1 MMDQDVTE
9 GAADQPH
16 QAAGQQAATPQ
27 ATEQQAARSSANG
40 MSLAFILAPAF
51 LAAMLM
57 LYAEGELLDIIFS
70 SIAEAYL
77 QVSTFVAA
85 TFLIIYGLE
94 RALKFDA
101 TAMLK
106 RDTIWQ
112 VPVAA
117 GLGALPGCGGAII
130 VVTQYVTGRLSFG
143 GVVAALTAT
152 MGDAAFLLIAREP
165 ITGLAMIVLGFTVGT
180 LSGWV
185 INATHGGDF
194 LRGSRTT
201 PDATVEAEHDD
212 ASTQLLDRLWILILI
227 PGIVLAALVA
237 FQVDVDAM
245 FATASFDRPATL
257 LGVVGGTLA
266 VSMRLAPRFGIKAD
280 PVFSASGGLVR
291 RTISDTNFVTVWVVF
306 AYLVFELSVY
316 FLGLDLKTLF
326 DGWALFTPMIAI
338 LLGFLPGCGP
348 QVLVTTM
355 YLSGIV
361 PLSAQIGNAL
371 SNDGDALFPAI
382 AIAPK
387 VAIVATLYSA
397 VPAVILAY
405 GWLFWME

>member
-1 MMDQDVTE
+1 MTGSDSGGVNRITV
-9 GAADQPH
+9 
-16 QAAGQQAATPQ
+16 
-27 ATEQQAARSSANG
+27 
-40 MSLAFILAPAF
+40 LAILAPTM
-51 LAAMLM
+51 LAAVLM
-57 LYAEGELLDIIFS
+57 LTAESELLDIIFA
-70 SIAEAYL
+70 SIADAYL

-94 RALKFDA
+94 RAMNIDA
-101 TAMLK
+101 TAMLR

-152 MGDAAFLLIAREP
+152 MGDAAFLLIAQEP
-165 ITGLAMIVLGFTVGT
+165 LTGLAMVVLGFTVGT
-180 LSGWV
+180 LSGWI
-185 INATHGGDF
+185 INAIHGGDF
-194 LRGSRTT
+194 LRGSATK
-201 PDATVEAEHDD
+201 PDAKVDFEHDD
-212 ASTQLLDRLWILILI
+212 ASTPLLDRIWLAILA
-227 PGIVLAALVA
+227 PGMVLAALVA
-237 FQVDVDAM
+237 FQVDVDSM
-245 FATASFDRPATL
+245 FATGGLERPATL
-257 LGVVGGTLA
+257 LGVVGGVLA
-266 VSMRLAPRFGIKAD
+266 VSMRLAPRFGISGDTA
-280 PVFSASGGLVR
+280 FSAGGGLVR
-291 RTISDTNFVTVWVVF
+291 RTISDTNFVTVWVIF

-316 FLGLDLKTLF
+316 FLGLDLKSVF

-355 YLSGIV
+355 YLSGII

-397 VPAVILAY
+397 VPAIILAY
-405 GWLFWME
+405 GWMFWME

>member
-1 MMDQDVTE
+1 MNHGNAPDSET
-9 GAADQPH
+9 
-16 QAAGQQAATPQ
+16 QAIASSLPDRQALSIAIIVAP
-27 ATEQQAARSSANG
+27 A
-40 MSLAFILAPAF
+40 ILAGC
-51 LAAMLM
+51 LM
-57 LYAEGELLDIIFS
+57 LGADSELLDIIFT

-94 RALKFDA
+94 RSLNIDA

-152 MGDAAFLLIAREP
+152 MGDAAFLLIAQEP
-165 ITGLAMIVLGFTVGT
+165 LTGLAMVALGFVVGT
-180 LSGWV
+180 LSGWI
-185 INATHGGDF
+185 INFTHGGDF
-194 LRGSRTT
+194 LRSSRTNT
-201 PDATVEAEHDD
+201 DAEINAEHDD
-212 ASTQLLDRLWILILI
+212 ASTPFLDRLWLVILV
-227 PGIVLAALVA
+227 PGIVLAGLVA

-245 FATASFDRPATL
+245 FATEMLDRPATL
-257 LGVVGGTLA
+257 LGVVGGVLA
-266 VSMRLAPRFGIKAD
+266 LSMRLAPSFGIKGDVA
-280 PVFSASGGLVR
+280 FSAGGGLIR
-291 RTISDTNFVTVWVVF
+291 RTISDTNFVTVWVIF

-316 FLGLDLKTLF
+316 FLGLDLKTVF
-326 DGWALFTPMIAI
+326 DGWAMFTPMIAI

-355 YLSGIV
+355 YLSGII

-387 VAIVATLYSA
+387 VAVVATLYSA
-397 VPAVILAY
+397 VPAIILAY
-405 GWLFWME
+405 GWMFWME

>member
-1 MMDQDVTE
+1 MDQEATS
-9 GAADQPH
+9 GATNRPGLSA
-16 QAAGQQAATPQ
+16 QARTNR
-27 ATEQQAARSSANG
+27 T
-40 MSLAFILAPAF
+40 SLALILTPALF
-51 LAAMLM
+51 AAMLM
-57 LYAEGELLDIIFS
+57 LNAQSELLDIIFTA
-70 SIAEAYL
+70 IAEAYL

-94 RALKFDA
+94 RAFKIDA

-165 ITGLAMIVLGFTVGT
+165 ITGLSMIVLGFTVGM
-180 LSGWV
+180 LSGWI
-185 INATHGGDF
+185 INAIHGGDF
-194 LRGSRTT
+194 LRNSKTT
-201 PDATVEAEHDD
+201 PEARVEAEHDD
-212 ASTQLLDRLWILILI
+212 ASTRLLDKLWMVILI
-227 PGIVLAALVA
+227 PGMVLAALVA

-245 FATASFDRPATL
+245 FATESFDRPATL

-266 VSMRLAPRFGIKAD
+266 MSMRLAPRFGIKGDAA
-280 PVFSASGGLVR
+280 FSASVGLVR
-291 RTISDTNFVTVWVVF
+291 RTISDTNFVTVWVIF
-306 AYLVFELSVY
+306 AYLVFELSIY
-316 FLGLDLKTLF
+316 FMGLDLKTVF
-326 DGWALFTPMIAI
+326 DGWTLLTPMIAI
-338 LLGFLPGCGP
+338 LLGFVPGCGP

-355 YLSGIV
+355 YLSGII

-397 VPAVILAY
+397 VPAIILAY

>member
-1 MMDQDVTE
+1 MDQEVTSGE
-9 GAADQPH
+9 PDISKLPAQRN
-16 QAAGQQAATPQ
+16 
-27 ATEQQAARSSANG
+27 ARGLSIV
-40 MSLAFILAPAF
+40 LILAPAL
-51 LAAMLM
+51 LAAVLM
-57 LYAEGELLDIIFS
+57 LNAESELLDIIFA
-70 SIAEAYL
+70 SIADAYL

-94 RALKFDA
+94 RALKIDA

-180 LSGWV
+180 LSGWIV
-185 INATHGGDF
+185 NAIHGGDF
-194 LRGSRTT
+194 LRGSHST
-201 PDATVEAEHDD
+201 PDAGIEAEHDD
-212 ASTQLLDRLWILILI
+212 ASTRFLDKLWMVILI
-227 PGIVLAALVA
+227 PGMVLAALVA

-245 FATASFDRPATL
+245 FTTGSFDRPATL
-257 LGVVGGTLA
+257 LGVIGGTLA
-266 VSMRLAPRFGIKAD
+266 ISMRLAPRFGIKGDAA
-280 PVFSASGGLVR
+280 FSASAGLVR
-291 RTISDTNFVTVWVVF
+291 RTISDTNFVTVWVIF

-316 FLGLDLKTLF
+316 FLGLDLKTVF

-348 QVLVTTM
+348 QVLVITM

-387 VAIVATLYSA
+387 VAVVATLYSA

>member
-1 MMDQDVTE
+1 MDQERAPDTDSQPIASALPNRQALGV
-9 GAADQPH
+9 AA
-16 QAAGQQAATPQ
+16 
-27 ATEQQAARSSANG
+27 
-40 MSLAFILAPAF
+40 IIAPAV
-51 LAAMLM
+51 LAALLM
-57 LYAEGELLDIIFS
+57 LGAESELLDIIFT
-70 SIAEAYL
+70 SIADAYL

-85 TFLIIYGLE
+85 TFLIIYGIE
-94 RALKFDA
+94 RTLNIDA
-101 TAMLK
+101 TAMLR

-152 MGDAAFLLIAREP
+152 MGDAAFLLIAQEP
-165 ITGLAMIVLGFTVGT
+165 LTGLAMVVLGFVVGT
-180 LSGWV
+180 LSGWI
-185 INATHGGDF
+185 INFIHGGDF
-194 LRGSRTT
+194 LRSSEIRT
-201 PDATVEAEHDD
+201 DAEVDVEHDD
-212 ASTQLLDRLWILILI
+212 ASTPFLDRLWLLILA
-227 PGIVLAALVA
+227 PGIVLAGLVA

-245 FATASFDRPATL
+245 FATDMLDRPATL
-257 LGVVGGTLA
+257 LGVVGGVLA
-266 VSMRLAPRFGIKAD
+266 LSMRLAPSFGIKGDAA
-280 PVFSASGGLVR
+280 FSAGSGLIR
-291 RTISDTNFVTVWVVF
+291 RTISDTNFVTVWVIF

-316 FLGLDLKTLF
+316 FLGIDLKTVF

-355 YLSGIV
+355 YLSGII

-387 VAIVATLYSA
+387 VAVVATLYSA

-405 GWLFWME
+405 GWMFWME

>member
-1 MMDQDVTE
+1 MDQERAPDTDAQPIASALPNRQALSV
-9 GAADQPH
+9 AA
-16 QAAGQQAATPQ
+16 
-27 ATEQQAARSSANG
+27 
-40 MSLAFILAPAF
+40 IIAPAV
-51 LAAMLM
+51 LAALLM
-57 LYAEGELLDIIFS
+57 LGAESELLDIIFT
-70 SIAEAYL
+70 SIADAYL

-85 TFLIIYGLE
+85 TFLIIYGIE
-94 RALKFDA
+94 RTLNIDA

-152 MGDAAFLLIAREP
+152 MGDAAFLLIAQEP
-165 ITGLAMIVLGFTVGT
+165 LTGLAMVVLGFVVGT
-180 LSGWV
+180 LSGWI
-185 INATHGGDF
+185 INFIHGGDF
-194 LRGSRTT
+194 LRGSEIRT
-201 PDATVEAEHDD
+201 DAEVDMEHDD
-212 ASTQLLDRLWILILI
+212 ASTPFLDRLWLLILA
-227 PGIVLAALVA
+227 PGIVLAGLVA

-245 FATASFDRPATL
+245 FATDMLDRPATL
-257 LGVVGGTLA
+257 LGVVGGVLA
-266 VSMRLAPRFGIKAD
+266 LSMRLAPSFGIKGDAA
-280 PVFSASGGLVR
+280 FSAGSGLIR
-291 RTISDTNFVTVWVVF
+291 RTISDTNFVTVWVIF

-316 FLGLDLKTLF
+316 FLGIDLKTVF

-355 YLSGIV
+355 YLSGII

-387 VAIVATLYSA
+387 VAVVATLYSA
-397 VPAVILAY
+397 VPAVIFAY
-405 GWLFWME
+405 GWMFWME

>member
-1 MMDQDVTE
+1 MTGSDSGGVNRITV
-9 GAADQPH
+9 
-16 QAAGQQAATPQ
+16 
-27 ATEQQAARSSANG
+27 
-40 MSLAFILAPAF
+40 LAILAPTV
-51 LAAMLM
+51 LAAALM
-57 LYAEGELLDIIFS
+57 LTAESELLDIIFT
-70 SIAEAYL
+70 SIADAYL

-94 RALKFDA
+94 RAMNIDA
-101 TAMLK
+101 TAMLR

-152 MGDAAFLLIAREP
+152 MGDAAFLLIAQEP
-165 ITGLAMIVLGFTVGT
+165 LTGLAMVVLGFTVGT
-180 LSGWV
+180 LSGWI
-185 INATHGGDF
+185 INAIHGGDF
-194 LRGSRTT
+194 LRGSATK
-201 PDATVEAEHDD
+201 PDAEVDFEHDD
-212 ASTQLLDRLWILILI
+212 ASTPLLDRIWLAILA
-227 PGIVLAALVA
+227 PGMVLAALVA
-237 FQVDVDAM
+237 FQVDVDSM
-245 FATASFDRPATL
+245 FATGGLERPATL
-257 LGVVGGTLA
+257 LGVVGGVLA
-266 VSMRLAPRFGIKAD
+266 VSMRLAPRFGISGDTA
-280 PVFSASGGLVR
+280 FSAGGGLVR
-291 RTISDTNFVTVWVVF
+291 RTISDTNFVTVWVIF

-316 FLGLDLKTLF
+316 FLGLDLKSVF

-355 YLSGIV
+355 YLSGII

-397 VPAVILAY
+397 VPAIILAY
-405 GWLFWME
+405 GWMFWME

>member
-1 MMDQDVTE
+1 MERQVTSGPDGRPDQT
-9 GAADQPH
+9 
-16 QAAGQQAATPQ
+16 AGH
-27 ATEQQAARSSANG
+27 RSNG
-40 MSLAFILAPAF
+40 MSFALILAPAL
-51 LAAMLM
+51 LAAVLM
-57 LYAEGELLDIIFS
+57 LNAESELLDIIFA
-70 SIAEAYL
+70 SIADAYL

-94 RALKFDA
+94 RALKIDA

-165 ITGLAMIVLGFTVGT
+165 ITGLSMIVLGFSVGT
-180 LSGWV
+180 LSGWI
-185 INATHGGDF
+185 INAIHGGDF
-194 LRGSRTT
+194 LRGSQTT
-201 PDATVEAEHDD
+201 PDAMIEAEHDD
-212 ASTQLLDRLWILILI
+212 ASTRLLDQLWMLILI
-227 PGIVLAALVA
+227 PGMVLAGLVA
-237 FQVDVDAM
+237 FQVDVDAL
-245 FATASFDRPATL
+245 FATESFDRPATL
-257 LGVVGGTLA
+257 LGVIGGTLA
-266 VSMRLAPRFGIKAD
+266 MSMRLAPRFGIKGDAA
-280 PVFSASGGLVR
+280 FSASAGLVR
-291 RTISDTNFVTVWVVF
+291 RTISDTNFVTVWVIF

-316 FLGLDLKTLF
+316 FLGLDLKTVF
-326 DGWALFTPMIAI
+326 DGWALLTPMIAI

-355 YLSGIV
+355 YLSGII

>member
-1 MMDQDVTE
+1 MDQERAPDTDSQPIASALPNRQALSV
-9 GAADQPH
+9 AA
-16 QAAGQQAATPQ
+16 
-27 ATEQQAARSSANG
+27 
-40 MSLAFILAPAF
+40 IIAPAV
-51 LAAMLM
+51 LAALLM
-57 LYAEGELLDIIFS
+57 LGAESELLDIIFT
-70 SIAEAYL
+70 SIADAYL

-85 TFLIIYGLE
+85 TFLIIYGIE
-94 RALKFDA
+94 RTLNIDA

-152 MGDAAFLLIAREP
+152 MGDAAFLLIAQEP
-165 ITGLAMIVLGFTVGT
+165 LTGLAMVVLGFVVGT
-180 LSGWV
+180 LSGWI
-185 INATHGGDF
+185 INFIHGGDF
-194 LRGSRTT
+194 LRSSEIRT
-201 PDATVEAEHDD
+201 DAEVDVEHDD
-212 ASTQLLDRLWILILI
+212 ASTPFLDRLWLLILA
-227 PGIVLAALVA
+227 PGIVLAGLVA

-245 FATASFDRPATL
+245 FATDMLDRPATL
-257 LGVVGGTLA
+257 LGVVGGVLA
-266 VSMRLAPRFGIKAD
+266 LSMRLAPSFGIKGDAA
-280 PVFSASGGLVR
+280 FSAGSGLIR
-291 RTISDTNFVTVWVVF
+291 RTISDTNFVTVWVIF

-316 FLGLDLKTLF
+316 FLGIDLKTVF

-355 YLSGIV
+355 YLSGII

-387 VAIVATLYSA
+387 VAVVATLYSA

-405 GWLFWME
+405 GWMFWME